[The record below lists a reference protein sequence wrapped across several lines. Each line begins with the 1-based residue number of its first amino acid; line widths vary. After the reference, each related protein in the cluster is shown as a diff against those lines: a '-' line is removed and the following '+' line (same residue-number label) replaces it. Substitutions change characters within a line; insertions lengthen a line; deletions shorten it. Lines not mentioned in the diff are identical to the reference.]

1 VREILEARRA
11 ENPIVFAEK
20 GDGGWIFPT
29 VNDDGQVV
37 AIAETKE
44 RRRDTVAPPWLKHGP
59 ARGPYTPTGKY
70 LLFLPGLHALRRT
83 FLSVADD
90 AGVPKHVQMLLSNH
104 SFAGR
109 DVHEE
114 YLRAEWSRLVAWVG
128 HIDDELWSRMGGRQ
142 RCQPRITLLLE
153 AATGNDQAQAEL

>member
-1 VREILEARRA
+1 VREILDARRA
-11 ENPIVFAEK
+11 ENPIMFAEK

-29 VNDDGQVV
+29 INDAGQV
-37 AIAETKE
+37 ASIAETKE
-44 RRRDTVAPPWLKHGP
+44 RRLDTVAPPWLKHGP
-59 ARGPYTPTGKY
+59 HRGEYKPTGKGV
-70 LLFLPGLHALRRT
+70 LFLPGLHALRRT

-114 YLRAEWSRLVAWVG
+114 YLRSEWPRLVTWVAQ
-128 HIDDELWSRMGGRQ
+128 IDEELWARLGGRKP
-142 RCQPRITLLLE
+142 RRPPTFKTSATVSEQPS
-153 AATGNDQAQAEL
+153 AGA